1 MANIGN
7 FEKRR
12 VSFDRFFYYLCCK
25 SVSKM
30 DRLIYNF
37 FSDDDFL
44 RISNKIK
51 EMEKNTSGEIRI
63 AVKEKKSLLDRKK
76 NIRMLAEKEFYKLN
90 MHDTRDKT
98 GILLYLLLNERQFY
112 ILADKGIHEKV
123 GDETWHKVRDEI
135 QLHFHDGKFSQ
146 GLIWGIEK
154 VGKILAEHFPIK
166 SGDTNELS
174 NKIVIE

>member
-1 MANIGN
+1 
-7 FEKRR
+7 
-12 VSFDRFFYYLCCK
+12 
-25 SVSKM
+25 M

-44 RISNKIK
+44 RISGKIK

-63 AVKEKKSLLDRKK
+63 AVKEKKSFSDRKK
-76 NIRMLAEKEFYKLN
+76 NIRALAEKEFYKLN
-90 MHDTRDKT
+90 MHNTRDKT

-123 GDETWHKVRDEI
+123 GDETWLKVRDEI

-146 GLIWGIEK
+146 GLIWGIER
-154 VGKILAEHFPIK
+154 VGKILSEHFPIK
-166 SGDTNELS
+166 EDDTNELS
-174 NKIVIE
+174 NKIIIE